1 MPIKAYSSGMMMR
14 QTFSVVT
21 VVNSEILIVNEI
33 TEGNNFMVLTERKQ
47 RCYQVWQAIEQLVR
61 SRPLRTAF
69 TASFFS
75 GVFIHFFALANFFVN
90 HDSIVLPYNDLDWL
104 LSQGKWFVTP
114 LSSLEG
120 PFVLNYLSMLI
131 GLVAV
136 SLCAGVLCKIFS
148 IRSIWLAR
156 LIGVVMVAFPSV
168 ASIILYVSL
177 DYFALAV
184 LLAVLGA
191 YFMMGDGWLN
201 CLVGIGLVTLSLGAY
216 QAFLGFALTIL
227 VLDCALRLAKKE
239 DVGKV
244 VRRGLAY
251 IGMAI
256 VCLSLYYLVLQLRLY
271 MTGITLSDYKGISSM
286 TSNLRPAV
294 LLSSVVTAWENV
306 MCFFLRDQLGMGLP
320 GWYLPGILLMVLLVW
335 SCLSVC
341 RKSGALRSPIHL
353 VLLAILMV
361 IVLPLAVNIIGVLSA
376 NSSFYYI
383 SIYAFVLIP
392 LAPLVFI
399 NDDPDSPQKTAVCFG
414 GRVLSACAA
423 CLLAVTSYLWI
434 VQDNTAYQKI
444 LQLNQQLT
452 AKSAVLTAQIQSQPE
467 YTSDTPVV
475 LAGET
480 PYVFLAPQGI
490 SSSFSSKNTS
500 PMGLFGDASQE
511 IYSSGVLAAYLSNE
525 MGINLNIEDQTEL
538 LAAEYDAVEALP
550 VYPDAGSITYLDEKI
565 VVRLSKILPAQSGS

>member
-1 MPIKAYSSGMMMR
+1 MMMR
-14 QTFSVVT
+14 LAFSVVT
-21 VVNSEILIVNEI
+21 VVNSEFLIENEI
-33 TEGNNFMVLTERKQ
+33 SEGNNFMVFTERTQ
-47 RCYQVWQAIEQLVR
+47 RLYQVWQAIEQLVR

-90 HDSIVLPYNDLDWL
+90 HDSIVLPYNNLDWL

-114 LSSLEG
+114 LASLEG

-136 SLCAGVLCKIFS
+136 ALCAGVLCEIFL
-148 IRSIWLAR
+148 IRSIWRAR
-156 LIGVVMVAFPSV
+156 LIGVIMAAFPSV
-168 ASIILYVSL
+168 ASITLYVSL
-177 DYFALAV
+177 DYFALAA
-184 LLAVLGA
+184 LLAVLGS
-191 YFMMGDGWLN
+191 YFMMRDGWLN
-201 CLVGIGLVTLSLGAY
+201 RLAGIGLVTLSLGAY
-216 QAFLGFALTIL
+216 QAFLGFTLTIL
-227 VLDCALRLAKKE
+227 VLDCALRLANKE
-239 DVGKV
+239 DIGAV
-244 VRRGLAY
+244 VRRGLTY

-256 VCLSLYYLVLQLRLY
+256 VCMGLYYLVLQLRLH

-286 TSNLRPAV
+286 TSNLMPTV
-294 LLSSVVTAWENV
+294 LLSSAVTAWKSV
-306 MCFFLRDQLGMGLP
+306 MLFFLQNILGMETP
-320 GWYLPGILLMVLLVW
+320 GWYLPGILLVLVLVW

-361 IVLPLAVNIIGVLSA
+361 ILLPLAVNIIGVLSA
-376 NSSFYYI
+376 NASFYYI
-383 SIYAFVLIP
+383 SIYPFVLIP

-399 NDDPDSPQKTAVCFG
+399 NDNLDSPQKTAICFG
-414 GRVLSACAA
+414 HRVLPVCTA

-490 SSSFSSKNTS
+490 SSSFSSKNTA

-511 IYSSGVLAAYLSNE
+511 IYSSGVLAAYLLNE

-538 LAAEYDAVEALP
+538 LAAEYDAVAALP
-550 VYPDAGSITYLDEKI
+550 VYPDAGSITYLDKKI
-565 VVRLSKILPAQSGS
+565 VVRLSEMLPAQSGS